1 MDQPAKLKNPLWF
14 VALALIVTLPF
25 DFYWYIAQHFLIVF
39 GVAVILAK
47 VLFLILYAQSHALH
61 GMSGLY

>member
-1 MDQPAKLKNPLWF
+1 